1 MRRALAGIF
10 LLVLA
15 GSAGAEPL
23 SVTSETIGGFQRFT
37 SSTDFGP
44 FTWRG
49 GLTLVSDAKDFGGFS
64 GLVLGD
70 DCEELLAV
78 SDRGNWLTA
87 RLGYEEGR
95 LARFSEAQMAPIRD
109 SKGRPPKSKRW
120 GDSEAVT
127 RLADGRI
134 AVGFESQV
142 RFGAFDI
149 ARKGLDARFTPL
161 PFPLDIDAG
170 PENGE
175 IEALGELP
183 DGRLIAIAEQLLDAE
198 GNIRGWAWKGER
210 ADYFS
215 IIPHGDY
222 RVTDL
227 AVDGDGV
234 LTLERRFSAGT
245 LPGMAVRR
253 FAIADITRGRP
264 LKPEL
269 LMEATAPLYI
279 IDNMEAMA
287 LCTRDGETRLTLM
300 SDDNFHSSVQSNII
314 LQFAYGR

>member
-10 LLVLA
+10 LLMLA

-23 SVTSETIGGFQRFT
+23 SVTFEPINGFQRFT
-37 SSTDFGP
+37 YSTNFGP

-49 GLTLVSDAKDFGGFS
+49 GLTLVSGAKDFGGFS
-64 GLVLGD
+64 GLVLSD
-70 DCEELLAV
+70 DCEDVLAV
-78 SDRGNWLTA
+78 SDRGNWLKA
-87 RLGYEEGR
+87 RIGYDGEM
-95 LARFSEAQMAPIRD
+95 LASFSEAQLAPIRD
-109 SKGRPPKSKRW
+109 SKGKPAKSKRS

-127 RLADGRI
+127 RLASGLI
-134 AVGFESQV
+134 AVGFESKV
-142 RFGAFDI
+142 RFGSFDV
-149 ARKGLDARFTPL
+149 ARKGLEARFTPL

-175 IEALGELP
+175 VESLGELP
-183 DGRLIAIAEQLLDAE
+183 DGRLIAIAEQLLDAN

-210 ADYFS
+210 AAYFS
-215 IIPHGDY
+215 IVPYGDY

-227 AVDGDGV
+227 AVDGESV
-234 LTLERRFSAGT
+234 LTLERRFSVGT
-245 LPGMAVRR
+245 LPGMAIRR
-253 FAIADITRGRP
+253 FEIADIAQARP
-264 LKPEL
+264 LEPEL

-287 LCTRDGETRLTLM
+287 LCTRDGETRVTLM

-314 LQFAYGR
+314 LQFAYRR